1 MDIPHLI
8 KESELIQHADRFGFP
23 LTAGK
28 EEFERQL
35 HLPWVS
41 NKETIETKQRDI
53 QRLWTRPSLAAEVR
67 EQLTSLKEAEQIV
80 RAHKST
86 ETSKTADGQIFFT
99 GSETKALNSIPFV
112 LTLCVM
118 FKVYVAPALALMMP
132 LVLAVMP
139 YIIMTTV
146 MDMNIPWDMYTTMIK
161 QMVFGLQQGEP
172 WRFKHYAQALW
183 TLISLGQGMV
193 QPFFTA
199 YHTAKLDA
207 TIVKRGEAF
216 GQICTT
222 AKSLLEQLRSIGCQ
236 VTLLEFPDLPTE
248 PRQIAAWME
257 HEPLGV
263 QTVWRIVGALS
274 VLSTI
279 ADDQHWQP
287 VDLTPTTTQLTLT
300 NLSDI
305 AISNDRAVK
314 SSLQLNGHA
323 ILTGPNR
330 GGKSSNLRAILQQV
344 ILGQRFGFTFECT
357 GSWQPFQAIFTRLKS
372 RDHAG
377 RESLFE
383 MEVRMAATMLRHLE
397 QNPQQHALVCIDEL
411 FHSTNPP
418 DAEISAR
425 IFLDRLWCLP
435 RVKSIIS
442 THIFSLCEDAIDKN
456 IQMLC
461 CSATSTPTGDITYSY
476 SLAPGVCR
484 ISSVKEVLRENG
496 MPCA

>member
-8 KESELIQHADRFGFP
+8 KESELIAHTDIFAFP
-23 LTAGK
+23 LKAGE
-28 EEFERQL
+28 EEFQRQL
-35 HLPWVS
+35 HLPWIS
-41 NKETIETKQRDI
+41 SKQIIESRQRDI
-53 QRLWTRPSLAAEVR
+53 QRLWARPSLAAEIR
-67 EQLTSLKEAEQIV
+67 EKLAALKDAEQIV
-80 RAHKST
+80 RAHKPT

-99 GSETKALNSIPFV
+99 GPETRTLNAIPFV
-112 LTLCVM
+112 LTLCVF

-146 MDMNIPWDMYTTMIK
+146 MDMNLPWEMYTTMMK
-161 QMVFGLQQGEP
+161 QMVFGLQSGEP
-172 WRFKHYAQALW
+172 WRLKHYAQALW

-216 GQICTT
+216 QRICQT
-222 AKSLLEQLRSIGCQ
+222 AQDLLHQLQDIGCQ
-236 VTLLEFPDLPTE
+236 VTLLEFPDVPTE
-248 PRQIAAWME
+248 PRQIAAWIE

-263 QTVWRIVGALS
+263 QTVWRIVGALC
-274 VLSTI
+274 VTATI
-279 ADDQHWQP
+279 ADDSRWNP
-287 VDLTPTTTQLTLT
+287 VEWTTTNTVHLTEI
-300 NLSDI
+300 SDI
-305 AISNDRAVK
+305 AIPSALAVK
-314 SSLQLNGHA
+314 SSVQLTNHS

-330 GGKSSNLRAILQQV
+330 GGKSSNLRAVLQQI
-344 ILGQRFGFTFECT
+344 ILGQRFGFTFQCT
-357 GSWQPFQAIFTRLKS
+357 GSWRPFQAIFTRLKS

-383 MEVRMAATMLRHLE
+383 MEVRMAATMLRYLE

-425 IFLDRLWCLP
+425 IFLERLWRLP

-442 THIFSLCEDAIDKN
+442 THIFSLCEDATNNK

-461 CSATSTPTGDITYSY
+461 CPATSTPTGEITYSY
-476 SLAPGVCR
+476 TLAPGVCR
-484 ISSVKEVLRENG
+484 VSSVKEVLRENG

>member
-8 KESELIQHADRFGFP
+8 KESELITHADTFGFP
-23 LTAGK
+23 LHAGK
-28 EEFERQL
+28 EEFQRQL
-35 HLPWVS
+35 QLPWVS
-41 NKETIETKQRDI
+41 NTAIIESRQRDI
-53 QRLWTRPSLAAEVR
+53 QRLWARPSLAAEVR
-67 EQLTSLKEAEQIV
+67 EKLQGLKEAEEIV
-80 RAHKST
+80 KAHKPT

-99 GSETKALNSIPFV
+99 GSETKALNAIPYILSI
-112 LTLCVM
+112 CVF
-118 FKVYVAPALALMMP
+118 FKVFVAPALALMMP
-132 LVLAVMP
+132 LVLAIMP

-146 MDMNIPWDMYTTMIK
+146 MDMNIPWDMYTTMMK
-161 QMVFGLQQGEP
+161 QMVFGLQSGEP
-172 WRFKHYAQALW
+172 WRLKHYAQALW

-216 GQICTT
+216 HRICQTSQT
-222 AKSLLEQLRSIGCQ
+222 LLHQLRDIGCQ
-236 VTLLEFPDLPTE
+236 VTLLEFPELPTE

-274 VLSTI
+274 VIATI
-279 ADDQHWQP
+279 ADDQCWNP
-287 VDLTPTTTQLTLT
+287 VQWTTTNTVHLT
-300 NLSDI
+300 NISDI
-305 AISNDRAVK
+305 AIPQDRAVK
-314 SSLQLNGHA
+314 SSVQLTNHS

-330 GGKSSNLRAILQQV
+330 GGKSSNLRAVLQQI
-344 ILGQRFGFTFECT
+344 ILGQRFGFTFHCS
-357 GSWQPFQAIFTRLKS
+357 GSWKPFQAIFTRLKS

-397 QNPQQHALVCIDEL
+397 KNPEQHALVCIDEL

-425 IFLDRLWCLP
+425 IFLERLWRLS

-442 THIFSLCEDAIDKN
+442 THIFSLCEDATN
-456 IQMLC
+456 HHIQMLC
-461 CSATSTPTGDITYSY
+461 CPATSTPNGDISYSY
-476 SLAPGVCR
+476 TLAPGVCR
-484 ISSVKEVLRENG
+484 VSSVKEVLRENG